1 MWTVENAVMT
11 TWVSV
16 ALGLLLLFLGRK
28 LFWVFV
34 GVFGFLAG
42 VQIAAGGAQG
52 QPDLDDGCGRR
63 RGRTGTN
70 RTRAAERDLT
80 WVILSL
86 VGFIEPRI
94 AKGRVRAPSVADAED

>member
-42 VQIAAGGAQG
+42 VQIATRVAQG
-52 QPDLDDGCGRR
+52 QPGLRR
-63 RGRTGTN
+63 RACWSGWNGK
-70 RTRAAERDLT
+70 
-80 WVILSL
+80 S
-86 VGFIEPRI
+86 
-94 AKGRVRAPSVADAED
+94 ADHTFPARNP